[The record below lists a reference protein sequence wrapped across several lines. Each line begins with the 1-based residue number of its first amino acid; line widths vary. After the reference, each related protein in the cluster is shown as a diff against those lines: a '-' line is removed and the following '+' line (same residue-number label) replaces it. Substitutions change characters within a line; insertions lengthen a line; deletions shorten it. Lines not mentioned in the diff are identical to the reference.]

1 MSHYVYILYSEA
13 CDVYYKGETLDLE
26 QRIEAHNLNKK
37 YIYCKQRI
45 LGVGVFGNVSYPH
58 WGIKARKNAK
68 TTK

>member
-26 QRIEAHNLNKK
+26 QRIEANNLNKK

-45 LGVGVFGNVSYPH
+45 LGVAVYRNVS
-58 WGIKARKNAK
+58 
-68 TTK
+68 